1 MTQFPHDEFAKNF
14 LDSLLSPLGTVQ
26 VSQQISSEVR
36 YADVYFTPQPDAATD
51 ELGLLAKLAAK
62 SVVFEPFRNSVKMP
76 QIRACMS
83 KLFDLH
89 QALSKETKKEKQP
102 ELSEDDLPML
112 WILTPTLSAPIL
124 DGFSAKL
131 DLENWVEGV
140 YLMPTHLKTGI
151 IVIHQL
157 SKTPETLWLRILGK
171 GGVQAQAIQEVAAL
185 SAEHPQRDN
194 VLELLGNLKVILEAR
209 VTIEPEDQEL
219 IMQLS
224 PLYLEQI
231 QAAEL
236 VGEQRGEI
244 RGEQRGEVKGK
255 NQGRVEEA
263 KGLVTRQLTRK
274 LGNVSPELLARIEA
288 LSLERAELLG
298 EDLLDFTS
306 IANLEQWLA

>member
-14 LDSLLSPLGTVQ
+14 LDSLLSPLGTVE

-36 YADVYFTPQPDAATD
+36 YADVYFTPQPNVAKTAD
-51 ELGLLAKLAAK
+51 LGLLAKLATNAL
-62 SVVFEPFRNSVKMP
+62 VFEPFRNSVKMP

-89 QALSKETKKEKQP
+89 QALGKEAKKEKQP
-102 ELSEDDLPML
+102 ELAEDNLPIL

-124 DGFSAKL
+124 EGFGAKL
-131 DLENWVEGV
+131 DLENWGEGV
-140 YLMPTHLKTGI
+140 YWMSAHLKTGI
-151 IVIHQL
+151 IVLHQL
-157 SKTPETLWLRILGK
+157 PKTPETLWLRILGK
-171 GGVQAQAIQEVAAL
+171 GRVQEQAIQEVAAL
-185 SAEHPQRDN
+185 PAQHPQRDN
-194 VLELLGNLKVILEAR
+194 VLDLLGNLKVILEAKAN
-209 VTIEPEDQEL
+209 IEPEEQEL

-224 PLYLEQI
+224 PLYLEKI

-236 VGEQRGEI
+236 VGEL

-263 KGLVTRQLTRK
+263 RALVIRQLTRK
-274 LGNVSPELLARIEA
+274 LGNVSSPLLEKILA
-288 LSLERAELLG
+288 LPLERVELLG

-306 IANLEQWLA
+306 IDNLEQWLSQN

>member
-51 ELGLLAKLAAK
+51 DLGLLAKLAAK

-89 QALSKETKKEKQP
+89 QALSKEAKKEKQP

-124 DGFSAKL
+124 EGFSAKL

-157 SKTPETLWLRILGK
+157 PKTPRTLWLRILGK
-171 GGVQAQAIQEVAAL
+171 GGVQTQAIQEVAAL
-185 SAEHPQRDN
+185 PAQHPQRDN

-209 VTIEPEDQEL
+209 VTIEPEEQEL

-224 PLYLEQI
+224 PLYLEKI

-236 VGEQRGEI
+236 V
-244 RGEQRGEVKGK
+244 GEQRGEVKGK

-263 KGLVTRQLTRK
+263 RGLVTRQLTRK

-288 LSLERAELLG
+288 LSLERVELLS